1 MRRAEPPPRPPLRLL
16 PLLLAVLGLALVPW
30 LTKLYES
37 GALSRSPRET
47 WSSSVASAIAIAF
60 GVWVIVLLRRERGTH
75 QRHLSDLEAL
85 TLADPLTGLGNRRAL
100 ERELA
105 RTMLR
110 SRRLDHP
117 LALLYMDVDDLKHV
131 NDRFGHAAGDE
142 TLRAVAHAVRHCSR
156 EGTDSGYR
164 VGGDEFV
171 LIVLAGRAGSEIL
184 AGMAKSDDK
193 TTSRIAQVR
202 DERPSLVAV
211 RAERRRDRESGQI
224 ALRRR
229 GQGRRHEPVAGA
241 VRVGVQELVLL
252 LAEARVDVDQ

>member
-1 MRRAEPPPRPPLRLL
+1 MSRLEPPPSHRPLL
-16 PLLLAVLGLALVPW
+16 PLLLAALLLALLPW
-30 LTKLYES
+30 LGQWYQS
-37 GALSRSPRET
+37 GALARSPREL

-60 GVWVIVLLRRERGTH
+60 GVWVIALLRRERAIN
-75 QRHLSDLEAL
+75 QRHLADLETL

-117 LALLYMDVDDLKHV
+117 LALLYMDVDGLKLV

-142 TLRAVAHAVRHCSR
+142 VLRAVAGAVRQCSR

-171 LIVLAGRAGSEIL
+171 VIVLADREGAERLAQRIEAGL
-184 AGMAKSDDK
+184 
-193 TTSRIAQVR
+193 R
-202 DERPSLVAV
+202 V
-211 RAERRRDRESGQI
+211 RAPNEVGLSTGIVEWDGQLSAAELLNEADRQMYRNKHV
-224 ALRRR
+224 AR
-229 GQGRRHEPVAGA
+229 GEDIKRPAG
-241 VRVGVQELVLL
+241 
-252 LAEARVDVDQ
+252 

>member
-1 MRRAEPPPRPPLRLL
+1 MSRPEPPPRPPFRLL
-16 PLLLAVLGLALVPW
+16 PLLFAVLGLALVPW
-30 LTKLYES
+30 LTRLYER
-37 GALSRSPRET
+37 GEFPRSAREV
-47 WSSSVASAIAIAF
+47 WASSVASAIAIAF

-117 LALLYMDVDDLKHV
+117 LTLLYMDVDDLKHV

-142 TLRAVAHAVRHCSR
+142 TLRAVGQAVRHCSR

-171 LIVLAGRAGSEIL
+171 LIVLAGRPGAEIL
-184 AGMAKSDDK
+184 ARRIDESFQARSPHE
-193 TTSRIAQVR
+193 SRLALGVVEWDGALTAGELLNEADR
-202 DERPSLVAV
+202 KMYRSKHMPRPPSP
-211 RAERRRDRESGQI
+211 RASETGEG
-224 ALRRR
+224 
-229 GQGRRHEPVAGA
+229 
-241 VRVGVQELVLL
+241 
-252 LAEARVDVDQ
+252 